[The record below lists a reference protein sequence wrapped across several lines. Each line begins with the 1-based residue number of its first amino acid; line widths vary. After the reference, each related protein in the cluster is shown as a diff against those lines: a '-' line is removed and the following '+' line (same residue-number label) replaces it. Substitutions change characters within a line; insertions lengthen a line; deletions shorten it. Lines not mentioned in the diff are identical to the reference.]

1 MGFTISDY
9 SLFGLQ
15 PQSFYVSIRGSFTIT
30 KLAGFVNQLPY
41 RITYTVYYSSSKE
54 SQTISQQIQ
63 VCSLE
68 ELPEPADIYP
78 MIYSE
83 IKKTINPDDI
93 YNVNDD

>member
-15 PQSFYVSIRGSFTIT
+15 PQIFYVSIRGSFTIT
-30 KLAGFVNQLPY
+30 KLVGFVNQLPY

-54 SQTISQQIQ
+54 SQAITQQIQ
-63 VCSLE
+63 VCDLQ
-68 ELPEPADIYP
+68 ELPEPADVYQIIYDH
-78 MIYSE
+78 

-93 YNVNDD
+93 HTITDD